1 MVRSIMGAY
10 RDAYGGLPREVWI
23 LSLALFVNRCG
34 AMVLAFLTLYL
45 TNELGFSMFE
55 SGCIFSVWGLGSMT
69 GSWLGGKL
77 VKPVGAV
84 RTQIIGLLL
93 AVPCF
98 LIVPWFSSWWGVAL
112 IVYLFSVTS
121 ESVRPANNVA
131 VAQFTDP
138 DLHTRAF
145 GLQRMAV
152 NLGFSFGPA
161 IGGVLANIDF
171 VWLFVADGITTGF
184 GAAILLWH
192 FGFRKYAKDQKAA
205 AKQKQAEEN
214 AVQGS
219 PLKDM
224 HFVFFLLLMLAVGLV
239 FFQFHATYP
248 KYLEDH
254 YSLSKPMIGLLFS
267 INTIIIVAVEMLLLN
282 WVRRFSLL
290 RTIGWGA
297 FLACV
302 GFGVLPL
309 GTTFWF
315 CAFSMTVITFGE
327 MFIFPLGT
335 GYVAKRSLGRDQGM
349 YMSWYAMMYSTAGML
364 APAIGTAVYQYD
376 SHLFWY
382 ASLFVGVAVLCG
394 FHWLARIVTGEPA
407 KNATKPVDE
416 FAR

>member
-138 DLHTRAF
+138 DL
-145 GLQRMAV
+145 
-152 NLGFSFGPA
+152 
-161 IGGVLANIDF
+161 
-171 VWLFVADGITTGF
+171 
-184 GAAILLWH
+184 
-192 FGFRKYAKDQKAA
+192 
-205 AKQKQAEEN
+205 
-214 AVQGS
+214 
-219 PLKDM
+219 
-224 HFVFFLLLMLAVGLV
+224 
-239 FFQFHATYP
+239 
-248 KYLEDH
+248 
-254 YSLSKPMIGLLFS
+254 SLIH
-267 INTIIIVAVEMLLLN
+267 I
-282 WVRRFSLL
+282 
-290 RTIGWGA
+290 
-297 FLACV
+297 
-302 GFGVLPL
+302 
-309 GTTFWF
+309 
-315 CAFSMTVITFGE
+315 
-327 MFIFPLGT
+327 
-335 GYVAKRSLGRDQGM
+335 
-349 YMSWYAMMYSTAGML
+349 
-364 APAIGTAVYQYD
+364 
-376 SHLFWY
+376 
-382 ASLFVGVAVLCG
+382 
-394 FHWLARIVTGEPA
+394 
-407 KNATKPVDE
+407 
-416 FAR
+416 